1 MCSDA
6 VRTTHAGS
14 TLRNRRIC
22 KSFKPNATKRLV
34 AARSLKQLTK
44 RARNSRL
51 TTTKVT
57 SFETTLGRCSL
68 LVKLAQ
74 SIVSQDDVSEGRTWD
89 DHFYARLSLLP
100 AADSVGR
107 AQVVFEFEQLQS
119 LQGSLLRPTKLSF
132 KAMRSRDCIA
142 FDIAARGSP
151 VEMARLFADQAATVT
166 DCDEDGSSLL
176 GVRITTG
183 LQSDA
188 DSLPVRI
195 GPRERGDGKIS
206 GYLRCGR

>member
-6 VRTTHAGS
+6 VRTTNAGS
-14 TLRNRRIC
+14 TLQNRRIS

-57 SFETTLGRCSL
+57 SFETTLGHCSL

-100 AADSVGR
+100 TADSMGR
-107 AQVVFEFEQLQS
+107 AQVVF
-119 LQGSLLRPTKLSF
+119 
-132 KAMRSRDCIA
+132 D
-142 FDIAARGSP
+142 
-151 VEMARLFADQAATVT
+151 
-166 DCDEDGSSLL
+166 SSNCNLYK
-176 GVRITTG
+176 GV
-183 LQSDA
+183 
-188 DSLPVRI
+188 
-195 GPRERGDGKIS
+195 
-206 GYLRCGR
+206 C